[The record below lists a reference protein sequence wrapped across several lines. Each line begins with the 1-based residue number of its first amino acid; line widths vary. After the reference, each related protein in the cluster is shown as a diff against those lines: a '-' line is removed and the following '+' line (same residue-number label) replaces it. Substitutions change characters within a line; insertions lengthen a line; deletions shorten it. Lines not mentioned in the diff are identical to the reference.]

1 MHCGLKK
8 YKPNHRVLWPQS
20 KHASD
25 IKKGTSHH
33 LCKHFVGSKWSEA
46 LSPLTAETHF
56 GSLTKPLHTFLS
68 KNQTITSFRK
78 TCQPPSGGGTP
89 TNNLVWSPKKEE
101 PTSPGRPRSGPK
113 RTPRHFQR
121 AFARAL
127 AGRVGAHRG
136 DGVALWWGGGLPTQ
150 MPPRLCYL
158 FDFVI
163 CWNQKNIILSLGI
176 LFGRTRKTLLQGKVF
191 VNPTCDL
198 RNNHEN
204 LVTIFWNF
212 CSFEMLFLCSW
223 QKSLKYLDFYIE
235 NVCPVVSLCKTR
247 KILSGMCKNEGG

>member
-1 MHCGLKK
+1 MV
-8 YKPNHRVLWPQS
+8 R
-20 KHASD
+20 
-25 IKKGTSHH
+25 
-33 LCKHFVGSKWSEA
+33 
-46 LSPLTAETHF
+46 SPLPF
-56 GSLTKPLHTFLS
+56 DCRDSLRVTYQTPPHVPVKKPDNNFL
-68 KNQTITSFRK
+68 QE
-78 TCQPPSGGGTP
+78 
-89 TNNLVWSPKKEE
+89 NLPATLGPQLTTWFDPQKKEE

-136 DGVALWWGGGLPTQ
+136 DGVALRWGGGLPTQ

-158 FDFVI
+158 FEFVI

-176 LFGRTRKTLLQGKVF
+176 LFGRTRKTLLRGKVF